1 MKFKKK
7 DTPIQDLYIIE
18 PKVFGDERGFFFE
31 SYNKKEFEE
40 AGFRFDFIQD
50 NHSRSRK
57 GVLRGL
63 HFQTKNVQ
71 TKLVRVIKGSVYD
84 VAVDLRADSPNY
96 RHYFGT
102 ILSEENKLMM
112 LIPKGFAHGFLTL
125 TERAELTYKVD
136 DIYEKEAD
144 SGIIWDDPDIKIKWP
159 FTEYGIVTPILSEK
173 DSKLTTVADFS
184 NPFKLA

>member
-7 DTPIQDLYIIE
+7 ETPIQDLYLIE

-31 SYNKKEFEE
+31 SYNKKDFEE
-40 AGFRFDFIQD
+40 AGIMCDFIQD

-71 TKLVRVIKGSVYD
+71 TKLVRVIRGSVYD
-84 VAVDLRADSPNY
+84 VAVDLRVDSPNY
-96 RHYFGT
+96 GKYFGT

-125 TERAELTYKVD
+125 TEVADLTYKVD
-136 DIYEKEAD
+136 DIYNKDAD
-144 SGIIWDDPDIKIKWP
+144 SGIMWNDPDININWP
-159 FTEYGIVTPILSEK
+159 FEEYGIETPILSDK
-173 DSKLTTVADFS
+173 DSRLMY
-184 NPFKLA
+184 LANFRDSFI